1 MNQISNLKIKLT
13 AETAKFIEEI
23 NKARN
28 SLGKLGKAKGSID
41 LTKVALRGLAVTAG
55 VVATAFAAVSAAAV
69 QGISIYAETERYM
82 ARTEAQLKATGA
94 AVGFTT
100 SELDKF
106 ARSVA
111 MNTLASTDGI
121 RNAMSVLMTFKSV
134 TGDIFKQTIS
144 LAQDLAEVFKTD
156 VASEARNLGR
166 ALETPTEAVSIL
178 KRKGIELSESQQE
191 LIKKFVESGEKAKA
205 QELILHELQ
214 KRVGGAGQAA
224 ANDTV
229 TGALDTLG
237 QATDEL
243 KEAFATATGITDIFK
258 KSVNGLAK
266 AFIWLREKIAGP
278 SDMKAYVNE
287 LEQSIKKNEELLKLK
302 KQQALLASSTQ
313 YWSNSSN
320 DAEIQRLENGLARQR
335 GILAEARAKLEEQE
349 KKALAQQNEALKIQA
364 DNELK
369 ERQQASAASINE
381 LNKRLA
387 TRREKLNAQYE
398 KDLNMIKSLTLSE
411 EQIKAQG
418 FKNIEELQRA
428 HTEKVTKQYKESL
441 AEIERAENQKE
452 KSGSKSQLQNHLSAL
467 DLRYA
472 TETQKIELNHQL
484 QIKKIQQMS
493 ISEKDARA
501 KGFSSALE
509 LRKHYL
515 ALENQAFDKAM
526 TDQKE
531 KIRREEQ
538 ERSDKVRSFFNEI
551 RGSGNDPYVQNDII
565 RDEQLAKAEEMHKQQ
580 LLSVEEFQ
588 KAKADIEDA
597 YRKRKEDLDRE
608 SAIAQLGAAASL
620 FDGLAG
626 LMEATAGRNSSAYR
640 TMFALSKSFQIAQS
654 LLNLHAAVMKAMN
667 DPKALTPA
675 QKFANMAAVATAGAN
690 VLNQLTSITLSGAR
704 AMGGPVGGGRA
715 YLVGEKGPEIF
726 VPGASG
732 QITSNEN
739 LNKALGGG
747 SNKTVVIN
755 QTNNFDSSNSD
766 NLDLAKSIAKQTK
779 AVVYEVLKNESRSGG
794 MLGGR

>member
-1 MNQISNLKIKLT
+1 MT
-13 AETAKFIEEI
+13 AETAKFTEEI

-94 AVGFTT
+94 AVGFTA

-302 KQQALLASSTQ
+302 KQQAVLASSTQ

-349 KKALAQQNEALKIQA
+349 KEAEKLKQQNEKA
-364 DNELK
+364 ELDK
-369 ERQQASAASINE
+369 LES
-381 LNKRLA
+381 KKVA
-387 TRREKLNAQYE
+387 TA
-398 KDLNMIKSLTLSE
+398 KSSY
-411 EQIKAQG
+411 QDQ
-418 FKNIEELQRA
+418 
-428 HTEKVTKQYKESL
+428 
-441 AEIERAENQKE
+441 
-452 KSGSKSQLQNHLSAL
+452 LSAL

-667 DPKALTPA
+667 DPTALTPA

-747 SNKTVVIN
+747 SSKTVVIN
-755 QTNNFDSSNSD
+755 QTNNFGSEGANDQK
-766 NLDLAKSIAKQTK
+766 LAGMIAKLTK
-779 AVVYEVLKNESRSGG
+779 EQVYSVLAEESRAGGVLSG
-794 MLGGR
+794 

>member
-13 AETAKFIEEI
+13 AETAKFTEEI

-28 SLGKLGKAKGSID
+28 SLGGLSRTKSGID

-55 VVATAFAAVSAAAV
+55 VVATAFAAVSAAAM

-320 DAEIQRLENGLARQR
+320 NAEIQRLENGLARQR

-349 KKALAQQNEALKIQA
+349 KEAEKLKQQNEKA
-364 DNELK
+364 ELDK
-369 ERQQASAASINE
+369 LES
-381 LNKRLA
+381 KKVA
-387 TRREKLNAQYE
+387 TA
-398 KDLNMIKSLTLSE
+398 KSS
-411 EQIKAQG
+411 
-418 FKNIEELQRA
+418 
-428 HTEKVTKQYKESL
+428 Y
-441 AEIERAENQKE
+441 
-452 KSGSKSQLQNHLSAL
+452 QNHLSAL

-551 RGSGNDPYVQNDII
+551 RGSGNDPYVQNDIT

-580 LLSVEEFQ
+580 LLSVEEFE
-588 KAKADIEDA
+588 KAKATIEDA

-626 LMEATAGRNSSAYR
+626 LMEATAGRNSS
-640 TMFALSKSFQIAQS
+640 
-654 LLNLHAAVMKAMN
+654 
-667 DPKALTPA
+667 
-675 QKFANMAAVATAGAN
+675 
-690 VLNQLTSITLSGAR
+690 
-704 AMGGPVGGGRA
+704 
-715 YLVGEKGPEIF
+715 
-726 VPGASG
+726 
-732 QITSNEN
+732 
-739 LNKALGGG
+739 
-747 SNKTVVIN
+747 
-755 QTNNFDSSNSD
+755 
-766 NLDLAKSIAKQTK
+766 
-779 AVVYEVLKNESRSGG
+779 
-794 MLGGR
+794 

>member
-1 MNQISNLKIKLT
+1 MDQISNLKIKLT
-13 AETAKFIEEI
+13 AETAKFTEEI
-23 NKARN
+23 NKAKGA
-28 SLGKLGKAKGSID
+28 LGGLSKAKSGVDIA
-41 LTKVALRGLAVTAG
+41 KFALKGLAVTAG
-55 VVATAFAAVSAAAV
+55 VVATAFAAASAVAM
-69 QGISIYAETERYM
+69 QGVNIYAETERYL

-94 AVGFTT
+94 AVGFT
-100 SELDKF
+100 SDEMDRF

-121 RNAMSVLMTFKSV
+121 RNAMSVLMTFRSV
-134 TGDIFKQTIS
+134 TGDIFKETIKLS
-144 LAQDLAEVFKTD
+144 QDMAEVFKTD

-166 ALETPTEAVSIL
+166 ALENPAEAVSIL

-191 LIKKFVESGEKAKA
+191 LIKKFVATGEKAKA
-205 QELILHELQ
+205 QELILRELQ
-214 KRVGGAGQAA
+214 KRVGGAGEAA

-229 TGALDTLG
+229 AGALDTLG
-237 QATDEL
+237 QVTDEL
-243 KEAFATATGITDIFK
+243 KEEFARATGATDIFK
-258 KSVNGLAK
+258 KSINGLAQ
-266 AFIWLREKIAGP
+266 AFLWLTQAMRGPDAKVHIENLSKQVDILEKSKKSLEEKI
-278 SDMKAYVNE
+278 KA
-287 LEQSIKKNEELLKLK
+287 
-302 KQQALLASSTQ
+302 
-313 YWSNSSN
+313 
-320 DAEIQRLENGLARQR
+320 NGGDDGLQ
-335 GILAEARAKLEEQE
+335 
-349 KKALAQQNEALKIQA
+349 EALKFTSEELERARENLKKSKSELDKKEA
-364 DNELK
+364 DAKQKADEANKIKQELELK
-369 ERQQASAASINE
+369 SRQDSSLESLNA

-387 TRREKLNAQYE
+387 TRREKLTDQYE

-418 FKNIEELQRA
+418 FKNIEELQKA
-428 HTEKVTKQYKESL
+428 HTEKLTKQYKESL
-441 AEIERAENQKE
+441 AEIEQAENQKG
-452 KSGSKSQLQNHLSAL
+452 KSGTKSLAQDHLSAL

-472 TETQKIELNHQL
+472 SETQKIELNHQL

-526 TDQKE
+526 ADQKE

-580 LLSVEEFQ
+580 LLSVEEFE
-588 KAKADIEDA
+588 KAKATIEDA
-597 YRKRKEDLDRE
+597 YRQRKEDLDRE
-608 SAIAQLGAAASL
+608 SAQAQLSAAASL

-626 LMEATAGRNSSAYR
+626 LMEATAGRNSSVYR
-640 TMFALSKSFQIAQS
+640 TMFAISKGFQIAQS
-654 LLNLHAAVMKAMN
+654 MLNLHAAVMKAMN
-667 DPKALTPA
+667 DPTAVTPA
-675 QKFANMAAVATAGAN
+675 QKFANMAAVASAGAN
-690 VLNQLTSITLSGAR
+690 VLNQLTSVTISGAR

-747 SNKTVVIN
+747 SSKTVVIN
-755 QTNNFDSSNSD
+755 QTNNFGSD
-766 NLDLAKSIAKQTK
+766 GANDHKLAEIIARATK
-779 AVVYEVLKNESRSGG
+779 EQVYSVLAQESRSGG
-794 MLGGR
+794 LLSG

>member
-13 AETAKFIEEI
+13 AETAKFTEEI
-23 NKARN
+23 NKAIN

-94 AVGFTT
+94 AVGFTA

-237 QATDEL
+237 QVTQEL
-243 KEAFATATGITDIFK
+243 KEEFAKATGITDIFK

-278 SDMKAYVNE
+278 SDMEAYVNE

-313 YWSNSSN
+313 YWSTSSN

-335 GILAEARAKLEEQE
+335 GILAEARAELQKQKEKAKIEQDEAEKLKQQKEDKE
-349 KKALAQQNEALKIQA
+349 KQ
-364 DNELK
+364 D
-369 ERQQASAASINE
+369 ASLASINA
-381 LNKRLA
+381 LNNRLK
-387 TRREKLNAQYE
+387 TRREKLKEQYD
-398 KDLNMIKSLTLSE
+398 KDLKMIQSLTLSE
-411 EQIKAQG
+411 EQIEAQG
-418 FKNIEELQRA
+418 FQNIEALRKA
-428 HTEKVTKQYKESL
+428 HIEKVTKQYDAEKAELDKLESKK
-441 AEIERAENQKE
+441 AATA
-452 KSGSKSQLQNHLSAL
+452 KSSYQDQLSVL

-531 KIRREEQ
+531 KIRRKEQ

-551 RGSGNDPYVQNDII
+551 RGSGNDQYVQNDII

-580 LLSVEEFQ
+580 LLSVEEFE
-588 KAKADIEDA
+588 KAKATIEDA
-597 YRKRKEDLDRE
+597 YRQRKEDLDRE
-608 SAIAQLGAAASL
+608 SAQAQLSAAASL

-667 DPKALTPA
+667 DPTALTPA

>member
-13 AETAKFIEEI
+13 AETAKFTEEI

-28 SLGKLGKAKGSID
+28 SLGGLSRTKSGID

-55 VVATAFAAVSAAAV
+55 VVATAFAAVSAAAM

-94 AVGFTT
+94 AVGFTA

-237 QATDEL
+237 QVTQEL
-243 KEAFATATGITDIFK
+243 KEEFAKATGITDIFK

-278 SDMKAYVNE
+278 SDMEAYVNE

-313 YWSNSSN
+313 YWSTSSN

-387 TRREKLNAQYE
+387 TRREKLDAQYN
-398 KDLNMIKSLTLSE
+398 KDIKMIESLTLSKEQIE
-411 EQIKAQG
+411 EQG
-418 FKNIEELQRA
+418 FQNIEALRKA
-428 HTEKVTKQYKESL
+428 HIEKVTKQYNAEKAELDKLESKKV
-441 AEIERAENQKE
+441 ATA
-452 KSGSKSQLQNHLSAL
+452 KSSYQDQLSAL

-551 RGSGNDPYVQNDII
+551 RGSGNDQYVQNDII

-580 LLSVEEFQ
+580 LLSVEEFE
-588 KAKADIEDA
+588 KAKATIEDA
-597 YRKRKEDLDRE
+597 YRQRKEDLDRE
-608 SAIAQLGAAASL
+608 SAQAQLSAAASL

-667 DPKALTPA
+667 DPTALTPA

>member
-13 AETAKFIEEI
+13 AETAKFTEEI

-94 AVGFTT
+94 AVGFTA

-237 QATDEL
+237 QVTQEL
-243 KEAFATATGITDIFK
+243 KEEFAKATGITDIFK

-266 AFIWLREKIAGP
+266 AFLWLTETMRGP
-278 SDMKAYVNE
+278 SLEDHITTLEKE
-287 LEQSIKKNEELLKLK
+287 LDVLEKSKKSLEEKLSKTDDSESKDILKVRDESIESTRKK
-302 KQQALLASSTQ
+302 
-313 YWSNSSN
+313 
-320 DAEIQRLENGLARQR
+320 
-335 GILAEARAKLEEQE
+335 LAEARAELQKQKEKAKIEQDEAEKLKQQKEDKE
-349 KKALAQQNEALKIQA
+349 KQ
-364 DNELK
+364 D
-369 ERQQASAASINE
+369 ASLASINA
-381 LNKRLA
+381 LNNRLK
-387 TRREKLNAQYE
+387 TRREKLDAQYN
-398 KDLNMIKSLTLSE
+398 KDIKMIESLTLSKEQIE
-411 EQIKAQG
+411 EQG
-418 FKNIEELQRA
+418 FQNIEALRKA
-428 HTEKVTKQYKESL
+428 HIEKVTKQYNAEKAELDKLESKKV
-441 AEIERAENQKE
+441 ATA
-452 KSGSKSQLQNHLSAL
+452 KSSYQDQLSAL

-608 SAIAQLGAAASL
+608 SVQAQLGAAASL

-640 TMFALSKSFQIAQS
+640 TMFAISKSFQIAQS

-667 DPKALTPA
+667 DDGSLTTTERLA
-675 QKFANMAAVATAGAN
+675 KMATVASAGAN
-690 VLNQLTSITLSGAR
+690 VLNQLTSVTLSGAR

-747 SNKTVVIN
+747 SSKTVVIN
-755 QTNNFDSSNSD
+755 QTNNFGSEGANDQK
-766 NLDLAKSIAKQTK
+766 LAGMIAKLTK
-779 AVVYEVLKNESRSGG
+779 EQVYNVLAEESRAGGVLSG
-794 MLGGR
+794 

>member
-13 AETAKFIEEI
+13 AETAKFTEEI
-23 NKARN
+23 NKAIN

-94 AVGFTT
+94 AVGFTA

-237 QATDEL
+237 QVTQEL
-243 KEAFATATGITDIFK
+243 KEEFAKATGITDIFK

-278 SDMKAYVNE
+278 SDMEAYVNE

-313 YWSNSSN
+313 YWSTSSN

-335 GILAEARAKLEEQE
+335 GILAEARAKLKEQE

-387 TRREKLNAQYE
+387 TRREKLDAQYN
-398 KDLNMIKSLTLSE
+398 KDIEMIESLTLSKEQIE
-411 EQIKAQG
+411 EQG
-418 FKNIEELQRA
+418 FQNIEALRKA
-428 HTEKVTKQYKESL
+428 HIEKVTKQYNAEKAELDKLESKKV
-441 AEIERAENQKE
+441 ATA
-452 KSGSKSQLQNHLSAL
+452 KSSYQDQLSAL

-551 RGSGNDPYVQNDII
+551 RGSGNDQYVQNDII

-580 LLSVEEFQ
+580 LLSVEEFE
-588 KAKADIEDA
+588 KAKATIEDA
-597 YRKRKEDLDRE
+597 YRQRKEDLDRE
-608 SAIAQLGAAASL
+608 SAQAQLSAAASL

-667 DPKALTPA
+667 DPTALTPA

>member
-13 AETAKFIEEI
+13 AETAKFTEEI

-94 AVGFTT
+94 AVGFTA

-237 QATDEL
+237 QVTQEL
-243 KEAFATATGITDIFK
+243 KEEFAKATGITDIFK

-266 AFIWLREKIAGP
+266 AFLWLTETMRGP
-278 SDMKAYVNE
+278 SLEDHITTLEKELDVLEKSKKSLEEKLSKTDDSESKDILKARDE
-287 LEQSIKKNEELLKLK
+287 SIESTRKK
-302 KQQALLASSTQ
+302 
-313 YWSNSSN
+313 
-320 DAEIQRLENGLARQR
+320 
-335 GILAEARAKLEEQE
+335 LAEARAELQKQKEKAKVEQE
-349 KKALAQQNEALKIQA
+349 EAEKLKQQ
-364 DNELK
+364 K
-369 ERQQASAASINE
+369 EDKEKQDASLASINA
-381 LNKRLA
+381 LNNRLK
-387 TRREKLNAQYE
+387 TRREKLDAQYN
-398 KDLNMIKSLTLSE
+398 KDIKMIESLTLSKAQIE
-411 EQIKAQG
+411 EQG
-418 FKNIEELQRA
+418 FKNIEALRKA
-428 HTEKVTKQYKESL
+428 HIEKVTKQYNAEKAELDKLES
-441 AEIERAENQKE
+441 K
-452 KSGSKSQLQNHLSAL
+452 KSATAKSSYQDQLSVL

-580 LLSVEEFQ
+580 LLSVEEFE
-588 KAKADIEDA
+588 KAKATIEDA

-667 DPKALTPA
+667 DPTALTPA

-704 AMGGPVGGGRA
+704 AMGGPVGSGRA

-766 NLDLAKSIAKQTK
+766 NVELAKVVAKQTK

>member
-1 MNQISNLKIKLT
+1 MT
-13 AETAKFIEEI
+13 AETAKFTEEI

-94 AVGFTT
+94 AVGFTA

-237 QATDEL
+237 QVTQEL
-243 KEAFATATGITDIFK
+243 KEEFAKATGITDIFK

-266 AFIWLREKIAGP
+266 AFLWLTETMRGP
-278 SDMKAYVNE
+278 SLEDHITTLEKELDVLEKSKKSLEEKLSKTDDSESKDILKARDE
-287 LEQSIKKNEELLKLK
+287 SIESTRKK
-302 KQQALLASSTQ
+302 
-313 YWSNSSN
+313 
-320 DAEIQRLENGLARQR
+320 
-335 GILAEARAKLEEQE
+335 LAEARAELQKQKEKAEVEQE
-349 KKALAQQNEALKIQA
+349 EAKKLKQQ
-364 DNELK
+364 K
-369 ERQQASAASINE
+369 EDKEKQDASLASINA
-381 LNKRLA
+381 LNNRLK
-387 TRREKLNAQYE
+387 TRREKLDAQYN
-398 KDLNMIKSLTLSE
+398 KDIKMIQSLTLSKAQIE
-411 EQIKAQG
+411 EQG
-418 FKNIEELQRA
+418 FKNIEALRKA
-428 HTEKVTKQYKESL
+428 HIEKVTKQYNAEKAELDKLES
-441 AEIERAENQKE
+441 K
-452 KSGSKSQLQNHLSAL
+452 KSATAKSSYQDQLSVL

-580 LLSVEEFQ
+580 LLSVEEFE
-588 KAKADIEDA
+588 KAKATIEDA

-667 DPKALTPA
+667 DPTALTPA

-747 SNKTVVIN
+747 SSKTVVIN
-755 QTNNFDSSNSD
+755 QTNNFGSEGANDQK
-766 NLDLAKSIAKQTK
+766 LAGMIAKLTK
-779 AVVYEVLKNESRSGG
+779 EQVYSVLAEESRAGGVLSG
-794 MLGGR
+794 

>member
-13 AETAKFIEEI
+13 AETAKFTEEI
-23 NKARN
+23 NKAIN

-94 AVGFTT
+94 AVGFTA

-237 QATDEL
+237 QVTQEL
-243 KEAFATATGITDIFK
+243 KEEFAKATGITDIFK

-278 SDMKAYVNE
+278 SDMEAYVNE

-313 YWSNSSN
+313 YWSTSSN

-335 GILAEARAKLEEQE
+335 GILAEARAKLKEQE
-349 KKALAQQNEALKIQA
+349 KKALAQQNEALKIKA
-364 DNELK
+364 DNKLK

-387 TRREKLNAQYE
+387 TRREKLDAQYN
-398 KDLNMIKSLTLSE
+398 KDIKMIESLTLSKEQIE
-411 EQIKAQG
+411 EQG
-418 FKNIEELQRA
+418 FQNIEALRKA
-428 HTEKVTKQYKESL
+428 HIEKVTKQYNAEKAELDKLESKKV
-441 AEIERAENQKE
+441 ATA
-452 KSGSKSQLQNHLSAL
+452 KSSYQDQLSAL

-551 RGSGNDPYVQNDII
+551 RGSGNDQYVQNDII

-580 LLSVEEFQ
+580 LLSVEEFE
-588 KAKADIEDA
+588 KAKATIEDA
-597 YRKRKEDLDRE
+597 YRQRKEDLDRE
-608 SAIAQLGAAASL
+608 SAQAQLSAAASL

-667 DPKALTPA
+667 DPTALTPA

>member
-13 AETAKFIEEI
+13 AETAKFTEEI

-94 AVGFTT
+94 AVGFTA

-237 QATDEL
+237 QVTQEL
-243 KEAFATATGITDIFK
+243 KEEFAKATGITDIFK

-266 AFIWLREKIAGP
+266 AFLWLTETMRGP
-278 SDMKAYVNE
+278 SLEDHITTLEKELDVLEKSKKSLEEKLSKTDDSESKDILKARDE
-287 LEQSIKKNEELLKLK
+287 SIESTRKK
-302 KQQALLASSTQ
+302 
-313 YWSNSSN
+313 
-320 DAEIQRLENGLARQR
+320 
-335 GILAEARAKLEEQE
+335 LAEARAELQKQKEKAEVEQE
-349 KKALAQQNEALKIQA
+349 EAKKLKQQ
-364 DNELK
+364 K
-369 ERQQASAASINE
+369 EDKEKQDASLASINA
-381 LNKRLA
+381 LNNRLK
-387 TRREKLNAQYE
+387 TRREKLDAQYN
-398 KDLNMIKSLTLSE
+398 KDIKMIQSLTLSKAQIE
-411 EQIKAQG
+411 EQG
-418 FKNIEELQRA
+418 FKNIEALRKA
-428 HTEKVTKQYKESL
+428 HIEKVTKQYNAEKAELDKLES
-441 AEIERAENQKE
+441 K
-452 KSGSKSQLQNHLSAL
+452 KSATAKSSYQDQLSVL

-580 LLSVEEFQ
+580 LLSVEEFE
-588 KAKADIEDA
+588 KAKATIEDA

-667 DPKALTPA
+667 DPTALTPA

-747 SNKTVVIN
+747 SSKTVVIN
-755 QTNNFDSSNSD
+755 QTNNFGSEGANDQK
-766 NLDLAKSIAKQTK
+766 LAGMIAKLTK
-779 AVVYEVLKNESRSGG
+779 EQVYSVLAEESRAGGVLSG
-794 MLGGR
+794 

>member
-13 AETAKFIEEI
+13 AETAKFTEEI
-23 NKARN
+23 NKAIN

-94 AVGFTT
+94 AVGFTA

-237 QATDEL
+237 QVTQEL
-243 KEAFATATGITDIFK
+243 KEEFAKATGITDIFK

-278 SDMKAYVNE
+278 SDMEAYVNE

-313 YWSNSSN
+313 YWSTSSN

-335 GILAEARAKLEEQE
+335 GILAEARAKLKEQE
-349 KKALAQQNEALKIQA
+349 KKALAQQNEALKIRA

-387 TRREKLNAQYE
+387 TRREKLDAQYN
-398 KDLNMIKSLTLSE
+398 KDIKMIESLTLSKEQIE
-411 EQIKAQG
+411 EQG
-418 FKNIEELQRA
+418 FQNIEALRKA
-428 HTEKVTKQYKESL
+428 HIEKVTKQYNAEKAELDKLESKKV
-441 AEIERAENQKE
+441 ATA
-452 KSGSKSQLQNHLSAL
+452 KSSYQDQLSAL

-551 RGSGNDPYVQNDII
+551 RGSGNDQYVQNDII

-580 LLSVEEFQ
+580 LLSVEEFE
-588 KAKADIEDA
+588 KAKATIEDA
-597 YRKRKEDLDRE
+597 YRQRKEDLDRE
-608 SAIAQLGAAASL
+608 SAQAQLSAAASL

-667 DPKALTPA
+667 DPTALTPA

>member
-13 AETAKFIEEI
+13 AETAKFTEEI

-28 SLGKLGKAKGSID
+28 SLGGLSRTKSGID

-55 VVATAFAAVSAAAV
+55 VVATAFAAVSAAAM

-320 DAEIQRLENGLARQR
+320 NAEIQRLENGLARQR

-349 KKALAQQNEALKIQA
+349 KEAEKLKQQNEKA
-364 DNELK
+364 ELDK
-369 ERQQASAASINE
+369 LES
-381 LNKRLA
+381 KKVA
-387 TRREKLNAQYE
+387 TA
-398 KDLNMIKSLTLSE
+398 KSS
-411 EQIKAQG
+411 
-418 FKNIEELQRA
+418 
-428 HTEKVTKQYKESL
+428 Y
-441 AEIERAENQKE
+441 
-452 KSGSKSQLQNHLSAL
+452 QNHLSAL

-551 RGSGNDPYVQNDII
+551 RGSGNDPYVQNDIT

-580 LLSVEEFQ
+580 LLSVEEFE
-588 KAKADIEDA
+588 KAKATIEDA

-667 DPKALTPA
+667 DPTALTPA

-747 SNKTVVIN
+747 SSKTVVIN
-755 QTNNFDSSNSD
+755 QTNNFDSNNSD
-766 NLDLAKSIAKQTK
+766 NVELAKVVAKQTK
-779 AVVYEVLKNESRSGG
+779 AVVYEVLKNERRSGG

>member
-13 AETAKFIEEI
+13 AETAKFTEEI

-28 SLGKLGKAKGSID
+28 SLGGLSRTKSGID

-55 VVATAFAAVSAAAV
+55 VVATAFAAVSAAAM

-320 DAEIQRLENGLARQR
+320 NAEIQRLENGLARQR

-349 KKALAQQNEALKIQA
+349 KEAEKLKQQNEKA
-364 DNELK
+364 ELDK
-369 ERQQASAASINE
+369 LES
-381 LNKRLA
+381 KKVA
-387 TRREKLNAQYE
+387 TA
-398 KDLNMIKSLTLSE
+398 KSS
-411 EQIKAQG
+411 
-418 FKNIEELQRA
+418 
-428 HTEKVTKQYKESL
+428 Y
-441 AEIERAENQKE
+441 
-452 KSGSKSQLQNHLSAL
+452 QNHLSAL

-551 RGSGNDPYVQNDII
+551 RGGGNDPYVQNDIT

-580 LLSVEEFQ
+580 LLSVEEFE
-588 KAKADIEDA
+588 KAKATIEDA

-640 TMFALSKSFQIAQS
+640 TMFAISKSFQIAQS

-667 DPKALTPA
+667 DDDSLTTTERLA
-675 QKFANMAAVATAGAN
+675 KMATVASAGAN
-690 VLNQLTSITLSGAR
+690 VLNQLTSVTLSGAR

>member
-1 MNQISNLKIKLT
+1 MT
-13 AETAKFIEEI
+13 AETAKFTEEI
-23 NKARN
+23 NKAIN

-94 AVGFTT
+94 AVGFTA

-237 QATDEL
+237 QVTQEL
-243 KEAFATATGITDIFK
+243 KEEFAKATGITDIFK

-278 SDMKAYVNE
+278 SDMEAYVNE

-313 YWSNSSN
+313 YWSTSSN

-335 GILAEARAKLEEQE
+335 GILAEARAELQKQKEKAKIEQDEAEKLKQQKEDKE
-349 KKALAQQNEALKIQA
+349 KQ
-364 DNELK
+364 D
-369 ERQQASAASINE
+369 ASLASINA
-381 LNKRLA
+381 LNNRLK
-387 TRREKLNAQYE
+387 TRREKLKEQYD
-398 KDLNMIKSLTLSE
+398 KDLKMIQSLTLSE
-411 EQIKAQG
+411 EQIEAQG
-418 FKNIEELQRA
+418 FQNIEALRKA
-428 HTEKVTKQYKESL
+428 HIEKVTKQYDAEKAELDKLESKK
-441 AEIERAENQKE
+441 AATA
-452 KSGSKSQLQNHLSAL
+452 KSSYQDQLSVL

-531 KIRREEQ
+531 KIRRKEQ

-551 RGSGNDPYVQNDII
+551 RGSGNDQYVQNDII

-580 LLSVEEFQ
+580 LLSVEEFE
-588 KAKADIEDA
+588 KAKATIEDA
-597 YRKRKEDLDRE
+597 YRQRKEDLDRE
-608 SAIAQLGAAASL
+608 SAQAQLSAAASL

-667 DPKALTPA
+667 DPTALTPA

-755 QTNNFDSSNSD
+755 QTNNFYSSNSD

>member
-13 AETAKFIEEI
+13 AETAKFTEEI
-23 NKARN
+23 NKAIN

-55 VVATAFAAVSAAAV
+55 GVATAFAAVSAAAV

-94 AVGFTT
+94 AVGFTA

-144 LAQDLAEVFKTD
+144 LAQDLVEVFKTD

-237 QATDEL
+237 QVTQEL
-243 KEAFATATGITDIFK
+243 KEEFAKATGITDIFK

-278 SDMKAYVNE
+278 SDMEAYVNE

-313 YWSNSSN
+313 YWSTSSN

-335 GILAEARAKLEEQE
+335 GILAEARAELQKQKEKAKIEQDEAEKLKQQKEDKE
-349 KKALAQQNEALKIQA
+349 KQ
-364 DNELK
+364 D
-369 ERQQASAASINE
+369 ASLASINA
-381 LNKRLA
+381 LNNRLK
-387 TRREKLNAQYE
+387 TRREKLKEQYD
-398 KDLNMIKSLTLSE
+398 KDLKMIQSLTLSE
-411 EQIKAQG
+411 EQIEAQG
-418 FKNIEELQRA
+418 FQNIEALRKA
-428 HTEKVTKQYKESL
+428 HIEKVTKQYDAEKAELDKLESKK
-441 AEIERAENQKE
+441 AATA
-452 KSGSKSQLQNHLSAL
+452 KSSYQDQLSVL

-531 KIRREEQ
+531 KIRRKEQ

-551 RGSGNDPYVQNDII
+551 RGSGNDQYVQNDII

-580 LLSVEEFQ
+580 LLSVEEFE
-588 KAKADIEDA
+588 KAKATIEDA
-597 YRKRKEDLDRE
+597 YRQRKEDLDRE
-608 SAIAQLGAAASL
+608 SAQAQLSAAASL

-667 DPKALTPA
+667 DPTALTPA

>member
-13 AETAKFIEEI
+13 AETAKFTEEI
-23 NKARN
+23 NKAIN

-94 AVGFTT
+94 AVGFTA

-237 QATDEL
+237 QVTQEL
-243 KEAFATATGITDIFK
+243 KEEFAKATGITDIFK

-278 SDMKAYVNE
+278 SDMEAYVNE

-313 YWSNSSN
+313 YWSTSSN

-364 DNELK
+364 DNELE

-387 TRREKLNAQYE
+387 TRREKLDDQYN
-398 KDLNMIKSLTLSE
+398 KDIKMIESLTLSKEQIE
-411 EQIKAQG
+411 EQG
-418 FKNIEELQRA
+418 FQNIEALRKA
-428 HTEKVTKQYKESL
+428 HIEKVTKQYNAEKAELDKLESKKV
-441 AEIERAENQKE
+441 ATA
-452 KSGSKSQLQNHLSAL
+452 KSSYQDQLSAL

-551 RGSGNDPYVQNDII
+551 RGSGNDQYVQNDII

-580 LLSVEEFQ
+580 LLSVEEFE
-588 KAKADIEDA
+588 KAKATIEDA
-597 YRKRKEDLDRE
+597 YRQRKEDLDRE
-608 SAIAQLGAAASL
+608 SAQAQLSAAASL

-667 DPKALTPA
+667 DPTALTPA

>member
-13 AETAKFIEEI
+13 AETAKFTEEI

-41 LTKVALRGLAVTAG
+41 LTKVTLRGLAVTAG

-94 AVGFTT
+94 AVGFTA

-237 QATDEL
+237 QVTQEL
-243 KEAFATATGITDIFK
+243 KEEFSKATGITDIFK

-266 AFIWLREKIAGP
+266 AFLWLTETMRGP
-278 SDMKAYVNE
+278 SLEDHITTLEKELDVLEKSKKSLEEKLSKTDDSESKDILKARDE
-287 LEQSIKKNEELLKLK
+287 SIESTRKK
-302 KQQALLASSTQ
+302 
-313 YWSNSSN
+313 
-320 DAEIQRLENGLARQR
+320 
-335 GILAEARAKLEEQE
+335 LAEARAELQKQKEKAKVEQE
-349 KKALAQQNEALKIQA
+349 EAEKLKQQ
-364 DNELK
+364 K
-369 ERQQASAASINE
+369 EDKEKQDASLASINA
-381 LNKRLA
+381 LNNRLK
-387 TRREKLNAQYE
+387 TRREKLDAQYN
-398 KDLNMIKSLTLSE
+398 KDIKMIESLTLSKEQIE
-411 EQIKAQG
+411 EQG
-418 FKNIEELQRA
+418 FQNIEALRKA
-428 HTEKVTKQYKESL
+428 HIEKVTKQYNAEKAELDKLES
-441 AEIERAENQKE
+441 K
-452 KSGSKSQLQNHLSAL
+452 KSATAKSSYQDQLSVL

-551 RGSGNDPYVQNDII
+551 RGSGNDPYVQNDIT

-608 SAIAQLGAAASL
+608 SVQAQLGAAASL

-640 TMFALSKSFQIAQS
+640 TMFAISKSFQIAQS

-667 DPKALTPA
+667 DDGSLTTTERLA
-675 QKFANMAAVATAGAN
+675 KMATVASAGAN
-690 VLNQLTSITLSGAR
+690 VLNQLTSVTLSGAR

-747 SNKTVVIN
+747 SSKTVVIN
-755 QTNNFDSSNSD
+755 QTNNFGSEGANDQK
-766 NLDLAKSIAKQTK
+766 LAGMIAKLTK
-779 AVVYEVLKNESRSGG
+779 EQVYSVLVEESRAGGVLSG
-794 MLGGR
+794 

>member
-1 MNQISNLKIKLT
+1 
-13 AETAKFIEEI
+13 
-23 NKARN
+23 NKAKN
-28 SLGKLGKAKGSID
+28 SLGGLSRTKSGID

-55 VVATAFAAVSAAAV
+55 VVATAFAAVSAAAM

-320 DAEIQRLENGLARQR
+320 NAEIQRLENGLARQR

-349 KKALAQQNEALKIQA
+349 KEAEKLKQQNEKA
-364 DNELK
+364 ELDK
-369 ERQQASAASINE
+369 LES
-381 LNKRLA
+381 KKVA
-387 TRREKLNAQYE
+387 TA
-398 KDLNMIKSLTLSE
+398 KSS
-411 EQIKAQG
+411 
-418 FKNIEELQRA
+418 
-428 HTEKVTKQYKESL
+428 Y
-441 AEIERAENQKE
+441 
-452 KSGSKSQLQNHLSAL
+452 QNHLSAL

-551 RGSGNDPYVQNDII
+551 RGSGNDPYVQNDIT

-580 LLSVEEFQ
+580 LLSVEEFE
-588 KAKADIEDA
+588 KAKATIEDA

-640 TMFALSKSFQIAQS
+640 TMFAISKSFQIAQS

-667 DPKALTPA
+667 DDDSLTTTERLA
-675 QKFANMAAVATAGAN
+675 KMATVASAGAN
-690 VLNQLTSITLSGAR
+690 VLNQLTSVTLSGAR

>member
-13 AETAKFIEEI
+13 AEAAKFIEEI

-313 YWSNSSN
+313 YWSTSSN

-364 DNELK
+364 DK
-369 ERQQASAASINE
+369 
-381 LNKRLA
+381 
-387 TRREKLNAQYE
+387 
-398 KDLNMIKSLTLSE
+398 
-411 EQIKAQG
+411 
-418 FKNIEELQRA
+418 
-428 HTEKVTKQYKESL
+428 
-441 AEIERAENQKE
+441 AENQKG
-452 KSGSKSQLQNHLSAL
+452 KSGTKSLAQDHLSAL

-608 SAIAQLGAAASL
+608 SVQAQLGAAASL

-654 LLNLHAAVMKAMN
+654 LLNLYAAVMKAMN
-667 DPKALTPA
+667 DEKALTPA
-675 QKFANMAAVATAGAN
+675 QKFANMAAVASAGAN
-690 VLNQLTSITLSGAR
+690 VLNQLKSVTISGAR

>member
-1 MNQISNLKIKLT
+1 MT
-13 AETAKFIEEI
+13 AETAKFTEEI

-28 SLGKLGKAKGSID
+28 SLGGLSRTKSGID

-55 VVATAFAAVSAAAV
+55 VVATAFAAVSAAAM

-320 DAEIQRLENGLARQR
+320 NAEIQRLENGLARQR

-349 KKALAQQNEALKIQA
+349 KEAEKLKQQNEKA
-364 DNELK
+364 ELDK
-369 ERQQASAASINE
+369 LES
-381 LNKRLA
+381 KKVA
-387 TRREKLNAQYE
+387 TA
-398 KDLNMIKSLTLSE
+398 KSS
-411 EQIKAQG
+411 
-418 FKNIEELQRA
+418 
-428 HTEKVTKQYKESL
+428 Y
-441 AEIERAENQKE
+441 
-452 KSGSKSQLQNHLSAL
+452 QNHLSAL

-551 RGSGNDPYVQNDII
+551 RGGGNDPYVQNDIT

-580 LLSVEEFQ
+580 LLSVEEFE
-588 KAKADIEDA
+588 KAKATIEDA

-640 TMFALSKSFQIAQS
+640 TMFAISKSFQIAQS

-667 DPKALTPA
+667 DDDSLTTTERLA
-675 QKFANMAAVATAGAN
+675 KMATVASAGAN
-690 VLNQLTSITLSGAR
+690 VLNQLTSVTLSGAR

>member
-1 MNQISNLKIKLT
+1 MT
-13 AETAKFIEEI
+13 AETAKFTEEI

-28 SLGKLGKAKGSID
+28 SLGGLSRTKSGID

-55 VVATAFAAVSAAAV
+55 VVATAFAAVSAAAM

-94 AVGFTT
+94 AVGFTA

-237 QATDEL
+237 QVTQEL
-243 KEAFATATGITDIFK
+243 KEEFSKATGITDIFK

-266 AFIWLREKIAGP
+266 AFLWLTETMRGP
-278 SDMKAYVNE
+278 SLEDHITTLEKELDVLEKSKKSLEEKLSKTDDSESKDILKARDE
-287 LEQSIKKNEELLKLK
+287 SIESTRKK
-302 KQQALLASSTQ
+302 
-313 YWSNSSN
+313 
-320 DAEIQRLENGLARQR
+320 
-335 GILAEARAKLEEQE
+335 LAEARAELQKQKEKAKVEQE
-349 KKALAQQNEALKIQA
+349 EAEKLKQQ
-364 DNELK
+364 K
-369 ERQQASAASINE
+369 EDEEKQDASLASINA
-381 LNKRLA
+381 LNNRLK
-387 TRREKLNAQYE
+387 TRREKLDAQYD
-398 KDLNMIKSLTLSE
+398 KDIKMIQSLTLSKKQIE
-411 EQIKAQG
+411 EQG
-418 FKNIEELQRA
+418 FQNIEALRKA
-428 HTEKVTKQYKESL
+428 HIEKVTKQYNAEKAELDKLESKK
-441 AEIERAENQKE
+441 AATA
-452 KSGSKSQLQNHLSAL
+452 KSSYQDQLSVL

-551 RGSGNDPYVQNDII
+551 RGSGNDPYVQNDIT

-580 LLSVEEFQ
+580 LLSVEEFE
-588 KAKADIEDA
+588 KAKATIEDA

-608 SAIAQLGAAASL
+608 SAIAQLSAAASL

-667 DPKALTPA
+667 DPTALTPA

-766 NLDLAKSIAKQTK
+766 NVELAKVVAKQTK

>member
-13 AETAKFIEEI
+13 AETAKFTEEI

-28 SLGKLGKAKGSID
+28 SLGGLSRTKSGID

-55 VVATAFAAVSAAAV
+55 VVATAFAAVSAAAM

-320 DAEIQRLENGLARQR
+320 NAEIQRLENGLARQR

-349 KKALAQQNEALKIQA
+349 KEAEKLKQQNEKAELDKLESKKVRYCKI
-364 DNELK
+364 
-369 ERQQASAASINE
+369 I
-381 LNKRLA
+381 
-387 TRREKLNAQYE
+387 
-398 KDLNMIKSLTLSE
+398 I
-411 EQIKAQG
+411 
-418 FKNIEELQRA
+418 
-428 HTEKVTKQYKESL
+428 
-441 AEIERAENQKE
+441 
-452 KSGSKSQLQNHLSAL
+452 SKSSFCI
-467 DLRYA
+467 R
-472 TETQKIELNHQL
+472 
-484 QIKKIQQMS
+484 
-493 ISEKDARA
+493 
-501 KGFSSALE
+501 SSLC
-509 LRKHYL
+509 
-515 ALENQAFDKAM
+515 N
-526 TDQKE
+526 
-531 KIRREEQ
+531 
-538 ERSDKVRSFFNEI
+538 
-551 RGSGNDPYVQNDII
+551 
-565 RDEQLAKAEEMHKQQ
+565 
-580 LLSVEEFQ
+580 
-588 KAKADIEDA
+588 
-597 YRKRKEDLDRE
+597 
-608 SAIAQLGAAASL
+608 
-620 FDGLAG
+620 
-626 LMEATAGRNSSAYR
+626 
-640 TMFALSKSFQIAQS
+640 
-654 LLNLHAAVMKAMN
+654 
-667 DPKALTPA
+667 
-675 QKFANMAAVATAGAN
+675 
-690 VLNQLTSITLSGAR
+690 
-704 AMGGPVGGGRA
+704 
-715 YLVGEKGPEIF
+715 
-726 VPGASG
+726 
-732 QITSNEN
+732 
-739 LNKALGGG
+739 
-747 SNKTVVIN
+747 
-755 QTNNFDSSNSD
+755 
-766 NLDLAKSIAKQTK
+766 
-779 AVVYEVLKNESRSGG
+779 
-794 MLGGR
+794 

>member
-1 MNQISNLKIKLT
+1 MT
-13 AETAKFIEEI
+13 AETAKFTEEI
-23 NKARN
+23 NKAIN

-94 AVGFTT
+94 AVGFTA

-237 QATDEL
+237 QVTQEL
-243 KEAFATATGITDIFK
+243 KEEFAKATGITDIFK

-278 SDMKAYVNE
+278 SDMEAYVNE

-313 YWSNSSN
+313 YWSTSSN

-335 GILAEARAKLEEQE
+335 GILAEARAELQKQKEKAKIEQDEAEKLKQQKEDKE
-349 KKALAQQNEALKIQA
+349 KQ
-364 DNELK
+364 D
-369 ERQQASAASINE
+369 ASLASINA
-381 LNKRLA
+381 LNNRLK
-387 TRREKLNAQYE
+387 TRREKLKEQYD
-398 KDLNMIKSLTLSE
+398 KDLKMIQSLTLSE
-411 EQIKAQG
+411 EQIEAQG
-418 FKNIEELQRA
+418 FQNIEALRKA
-428 HTEKVTKQYKESL
+428 HIEKVTKQYDAEKAELDKLESKK
-441 AEIERAENQKE
+441 AATA
-452 KSGSKSQLQNHLSAL
+452 KSSYQDQLSVL

-531 KIRREEQ
+531 KIRRKEQ

-551 RGSGNDPYVQNDII
+551 RGSGNDQYVQNDII

-580 LLSVEEFQ
+580 LLSVEEFE
-588 KAKADIEDA
+588 KAKATIEDA
-597 YRKRKEDLDRE
+597 YRQRKEDLDRE
-608 SAIAQLGAAASL
+608 SAQAQLSAAASL

-667 DPKALTPA
+667 DPTALTPA

>member
-1 MNQISNLKIKLT
+1 MT
-13 AETAKFIEEI
+13 AETAKFTEEI

-28 SLGKLGKAKGSID
+28 SLGGLSRTKSGID

-55 VVATAFAAVSAAAV
+55 VVATAFAAVSAAAM

-94 AVGFTT
+94 AVGFTA

-237 QATDEL
+237 QVTQEL
-243 KEAFATATGITDIFK
+243 KEEFAKATGITDIFK

-278 SDMKAYVNE
+278 SDMEAYVNE

-313 YWSNSSN
+313 YWSTSSN

-364 DNELK
+364 DNELE

-387 TRREKLNAQYE
+387 TRREKLDAQYN
-398 KDLNMIKSLTLSE
+398 KDIKMIESLTLSKEQIE
-411 EQIKAQG
+411 EQG
-418 FKNIEELQRA
+418 FQNIEALRKA
-428 HTEKVTKQYKESL
+428 HIEKVTKQYNAEKAELDKLESKKV
-441 AEIERAENQKE
+441 ATA
-452 KSGSKSQLQNHLSAL
+452 KSSYQDQLSAL

-551 RGSGNDPYVQNDII
+551 RGSGNDQYVQNDII

-580 LLSVEEFQ
+580 LLSVEEFE
-588 KAKADIEDA
+588 KAKATIEDA
-597 YRKRKEDLDRE
+597 YRQRKEDLDRE
-608 SAIAQLGAAASL
+608 SAQAQLSAAASL

-667 DPKALTPA
+667 DPTALTPA

>member
-13 AETAKFIEEI
+13 AETAKFTEEI
-23 NKARN
+23 NKAKN
-28 SLGKLGKAKGSID
+28 SLGGLSRTKSGID

-55 VVATAFAAVSAAAV
+55 VVATAFAAVSAAAM

-94 AVGFTT
+94 AVGFTA

-237 QATDEL
+237 QVTQEL
-243 KEAFATATGITDIFK
+243 KEEFAKATGITDIFK

-266 AFIWLREKIAGP
+266 AFLWLTETMRGP
-278 SDMKAYVNE
+278 SLEDHITTLEKELDVLEKSKKSLEEKLSKTDDSESKDILKARDE
-287 LEQSIKKNEELLKLK
+287 SIESTRKK
-302 KQQALLASSTQ
+302 
-313 YWSNSSN
+313 
-320 DAEIQRLENGLARQR
+320 
-335 GILAEARAKLEEQE
+335 LAEARAELQKQKEKAKVEQE
-349 KKALAQQNEALKIQA
+349 EAEKLKQQ
-364 DNELK
+364 K
-369 ERQQASAASINE
+369 EDKEKQDASLASINA
-381 LNKRLA
+381 LNNRLK
-387 TRREKLNAQYE
+387 TRREKLDAQYN
-398 KDLNMIKSLTLSE
+398 KDIKMIESLTLSKEQIE
-411 EQIKAQG
+411 EQG
-418 FKNIEELQRA
+418 FQNIEALRKA
-428 HTEKVTKQYKESL
+428 HIEKVTKQYNAEKAELDKLES
-441 AEIERAENQKE
+441 K
-452 KSGSKSQLQNHLSAL
+452 KSATTKSSSQDHLSAL

-608 SAIAQLGAAASL
+608 SVQAQLGAAASL

-640 TMFALSKSFQIAQS
+640 TMFAISKSFQIAQS

-667 DPKALTPA
+667 DDGSLTTTERLA
-675 QKFANMAAVATAGAN
+675 KMAAVASAGAN
-690 VLNQLTSITLSGAR
+690 VLNQLTSVTLSGAR

-747 SNKTVVIN
+747 SSKTVVIN

-766 NLDLAKSIAKQTK
+766 NIDLAKSIAKQTK

-794 MLGGR
+794 MLGGK

>member
-13 AETAKFIEEI
+13 AETAKFTEEI
-23 NKARN
+23 NKAIN

-94 AVGFTT
+94 AVGFTA

-237 QATDEL
+237 QVTQEL
-243 KEAFATATGITDIFK
+243 KEEFAKATGITDIFK

-278 SDMKAYVNE
+278 SDMEAYVNE

-313 YWSNSSN
+313 YWSTSSN

-335 GILAEARAKLEEQE
+335 GILAEARAKLKEQE

-387 TRREKLNAQYE
+387 TRREKLDAQYN
-398 KDLNMIKSLTLSE
+398 KDIKMIESLTLSKEQIE
-411 EQIKAQG
+411 EQG
-418 FKNIEELQRA
+418 FQNIEALRKA
-428 HTEKVTKQYKESL
+428 HIEKVTKQYNAEKAELDKLESKKV
-441 AEIERAENQKE
+441 ATA
-452 KSGSKSQLQNHLSAL
+452 KSSYQDQLSAL

-551 RGSGNDPYVQNDII
+551 RGSGNDQYVQNDII

-580 LLSVEEFQ
+580 LLSVEEFE
-588 KAKADIEDA
+588 KAKATIEDA
-597 YRKRKEDLDRE
+597 YRQRKEDLDRE
-608 SAIAQLGAAASL
+608 SAQAQLSAAASL

-667 DPKALTPA
+667 DPTALTPA

>member
-1 MNQISNLKIKLT
+1 MNQISNFKIKLT

-320 DAEIQRLENGLARQR
+320 NAEIQRLENGLARQR

-349 KKALAQQNEALKIQA
+349 KEAEKLKQQNEKA
-364 DNELK
+364 ELDK
-369 ERQQASAASINE
+369 LES
-381 LNKRLA
+381 KKVA
-387 TRREKLNAQYE
+387 TA
-398 KDLNMIKSLTLSE
+398 KSS
-411 EQIKAQG
+411 
-418 FKNIEELQRA
+418 
-428 HTEKVTKQYKESL
+428 Y
-441 AEIERAENQKE
+441 
-452 KSGSKSQLQNHLSAL
+452 QNHLSAL

-608 SAIAQLGAAASL
+608 SVQAQLGAAASL

-667 DPKALTPA
+667 DPTALTPA

>member
-302 KQQALLASSTQ
+302 KQQASSTQ
-313 YWSNSSN
+313 YWSTSSN

-364 DNELK
+364 DK
-369 ERQQASAASINE
+369 
-381 LNKRLA
+381 
-387 TRREKLNAQYE
+387 
-398 KDLNMIKSLTLSE
+398 
-411 EQIKAQG
+411 
-418 FKNIEELQRA
+418 
-428 HTEKVTKQYKESL
+428 
-441 AEIERAENQKE
+441 AENQKG
-452 KSGSKSQLQNHLSAL
+452 KSGTKSLAQDHLSAL

-551 RGSGNDPYVQNDII
+551 RGSGNDPYVQNDIT

-580 LLSVEEFQ
+580 LLSVEEFE
-588 KAKADIEDA
+588 KAKATIEDE

-626 LMEATAGRNSSAYR
+626 LMEATAGRTSSAYR

-654 LLNLHAAVMKAMN
+654 LLNLYAAVMKAMN
-667 DPKALTPA
+667 DEKALTPA
-675 QKFANMAAVATAGAN
+675 QKFANMAAVASAGAN
-690 VLNQLTSITLSGAR
+690 VLNQLKSVTISGAR

>member
-13 AETAKFIEEI
+13 AETAKFTEEI

-28 SLGKLGKAKGSID
+28 SLGGLSRTKSGID

-55 VVATAFAAVSAAAV
+55 VVATAFAAVSAAAM

-94 AVGFTT
+94 AVGFTA

-243 KEAFATATGITDIFK
+243 KETFATATGITDIFK
-258 KSVNGLAK
+258 DSVNGLAK
-266 AFIWLREKIAGP
+266 AFLWLTETMRGP
-278 SDMKAYVNE
+278 SLEDHITTLEKELDVLEKSKKSLEEKLSKTDDSESKDILKARDE
-287 LEQSIKKNEELLKLK
+287 SIESTRKK
-302 KQQALLASSTQ
+302 
-313 YWSNSSN
+313 
-320 DAEIQRLENGLARQR
+320 
-335 GILAEARAKLEEQE
+335 LAEARAELQKQKEKAKIEQDEAEKLKQQKEDKE
-349 KKALAQQNEALKIQA
+349 KQ
-364 DNELK
+364 D
-369 ERQQASAASINE
+369 ASLASINA
-381 LNKRLA
+381 LNNRLK
-387 TRREKLNAQYE
+387 TRREKLDAQYN
-398 KDLNMIKSLTLSE
+398 KDIKMIESLTLSKEQIE
-411 EQIKAQG
+411 EQG
-418 FKNIEELQRA
+418 FQNIEALRKA
-428 HTEKVTKQYKESL
+428 HIEKVTKQYNAEKAELDKLESKKV
-441 AEIERAENQKE
+441 ATA
-452 KSGSKSQLQNHLSAL
+452 KSSYQDQLSAL

-640 TMFALSKSFQIAQS
+640 TMFAISKSFQIAQS
-654 LLNLHAAVMKAMN
+654 LLNLNAAVMKAMN
-667 DPKALTPA
+667 DDDSLTTTERLA
-675 QKFANMAAVATAGAN
+675 KMATVASAGAN
-690 VLNQLTSITLSGAR
+690 VLNQLTSVTLSGAR

-779 AVVYEVLKNESRSGG
+779 AVCMKCLKMKVVLVEC
-794 MLGGR
+794 

>member
-13 AETAKFIEEI
+13 AETAKFTEEI
-23 NKARN
+23 NKAKN
-28 SLGKLGKAKGSID
+28 SLGGLSRTKSGID

-55 VVATAFAAVSAAAV
+55 VVATAFAAVSAAAM

-94 AVGFTT
+94 AVGFTA

-320 DAEIQRLENGLARQR
+320 NAEIQRLENGLARQR

-349 KKALAQQNEALKIQA
+349 KEAEKLKQQNEKA
-364 DNELK
+364 ELDK
-369 ERQQASAASINE
+369 LES
-381 LNKRLA
+381 KKVA
-387 TRREKLNAQYE
+387 TA
-398 KDLNMIKSLTLSE
+398 KSS
-411 EQIKAQG
+411 
-418 FKNIEELQRA
+418 
-428 HTEKVTKQYKESL
+428 Y
-441 AEIERAENQKE
+441 
-452 KSGSKSQLQNHLSAL
+452 QNHLSAL

-551 RGSGNDPYVQNDII
+551 RGSGNDPYVQNDIT

-580 LLSVEEFQ
+580 LLSVEEFE
-588 KAKADIEDA
+588 KAKATIEDA

-640 TMFALSKSFQIAQS
+640 TMFAISKSFQIAQS

-667 DPKALTPA
+667 DDDSLTTTERLA
-675 QKFANMAAVATAGAN
+675 KMATVASAGAN
-690 VLNQLTSITLSGAR
+690 VLNQLTSVTLSGAR

>member
-13 AETAKFIEEI
+13 AETAKFTEEI
-23 NKARN
+23 NKAIN

-94 AVGFTT
+94 AVGFTA

-237 QATDEL
+237 QVTQEL
-243 KEAFATATGITDIFK
+243 KEEFAKATGITDIFK

-278 SDMKAYVNE
+278 SDMEAYVNE

-313 YWSNSSN
+313 YWSTSSN

-387 TRREKLNAQYE
+387 TRREKLDAQYN
-398 KDLNMIKSLTLSE
+398 KDIKMIESLTLSKEQIE
-411 EQIKAQG
+411 EQG
-418 FKNIEELQRA
+418 FQNIEALRKA
-428 HTEKVTKQYKESL
+428 HIEKVTKQYNAEKAELDKLESKKV
-441 AEIERAENQKE
+441 ATA
-452 KSGSKSQLQNHLSAL
+452 KSSYQDQLSAL

-551 RGSGNDPYVQNDII
+551 RGSGNDQYVQNDII

-580 LLSVEEFQ
+580 LLSVEEFE
-588 KAKADIEDA
+588 KAKATIEDA
-597 YRKRKEDLDRE
+597 YRQRKEDLDRE
-608 SAIAQLGAAASL
+608 SAQAQLSAAASL

-667 DPKALTPA
+667 DPTALTPA

>member
-1 MNQISNLKIKLT
+1 MT
-13 AETAKFIEEI
+13 AETAKFTEEI

-94 AVGFTT
+94 AVGFTA

-237 QATDEL
+237 QVTQEL
-243 KEAFATATGITDIFK
+243 KEEFAKATGITDIFK

-266 AFIWLREKIAGP
+266 AFLWLTETMRGP
-278 SDMKAYVNE
+278 SLEDHITTLEKELDVLEKSKKSLEEKLSKTDDSESKDILKARDE
-287 LEQSIKKNEELLKLK
+287 SIESTRKK
-302 KQQALLASSTQ
+302 
-313 YWSNSSN
+313 
-320 DAEIQRLENGLARQR
+320 
-335 GILAEARAKLEEQE
+335 LAEARAELQKQKEKAEVEQE
-349 KKALAQQNEALKIQA
+349 EAKKLKQQ
-364 DNELK
+364 K
-369 ERQQASAASINE
+369 EDKEKQDASLASINA
-381 LNKRLA
+381 LNNRLK
-387 TRREKLNAQYE
+387 TRREKLDAQYN
-398 KDLNMIKSLTLSE
+398 KDIKMIQSLTLSKAQIE
-411 EQIKAQG
+411 EQG
-418 FKNIEELQRA
+418 FKNIEALRKA
-428 HTEKVTKQYKESL
+428 HIEKVTKQYNAEKAELDKLES
-441 AEIERAENQKE
+441 K
-452 KSGSKSQLQNHLSAL
+452 KSATAKSSYQDQLSVL

-608 SAIAQLGAAASL
+608 SVQTQLGAAASL

-640 TMFALSKSFQIAQS
+640 TMFAISKSFQIAQS

-667 DPKALTPA
+667 DDGSLTTTERLA
-675 QKFANMAAVATAGAN
+675 KMAAVASAGAN
-690 VLNQLTSITLSGAR
+690 VLNQLTSVTLSGAR

-747 SNKTVVIN
+747 SSKTVVIN
-755 QTNNFDSSNSD
+755 QTNNFGSEGANDQE
-766 NLDLAKSIAKQTK
+766 LAGMIAKLTK
-779 AVVYEVLKNESRSGG
+779 EQVYSVLAEESRAGGVLSG
-794 MLGGR
+794 

>member
-1 MNQISNLKIKLT
+1 MT
-13 AETAKFIEEI
+13 AETAKFTEEI
-23 NKARN
+23 NKAKN
-28 SLGKLGKAKGSID
+28 SLGGLSRTKSGID

-55 VVATAFAAVSAAAV
+55 VVATAFAAVSAAAM

-94 AVGFTT
+94 AVGFTA

-320 DAEIQRLENGLARQR
+320 NAEIQRLENGLARQR

-349 KKALAQQNEALKIQA
+349 KEAEKLKQQNEKA
-364 DNELK
+364 ELDK
-369 ERQQASAASINE
+369 LES
-381 LNKRLA
+381 KKVA
-387 TRREKLNAQYE
+387 TA
-398 KDLNMIKSLTLSE
+398 KSS
-411 EQIKAQG
+411 
-418 FKNIEELQRA
+418 
-428 HTEKVTKQYKESL
+428 Y
-441 AEIERAENQKE
+441 
-452 KSGSKSQLQNHLSAL
+452 QNHLSAL

-551 RGSGNDPYVQNDII
+551 RGSGNDPYVQNDIT

-580 LLSVEEFQ
+580 LLSVEEFE
-588 KAKADIEDA
+588 KAKATIEDA

-640 TMFALSKSFQIAQS
+640 TMFAISKSFQIAQS

-667 DPKALTPA
+667 DDDSLTTTERLA
-675 QKFANMAAVATAGAN
+675 KMATVASAGAN
-690 VLNQLTSITLSGAR
+690 VLNQLTSVTLSGAR

>member
-1 MNQISNLKIKLT
+1 MT
-13 AETAKFIEEI
+13 AETAKFTEEI

-28 SLGKLGKAKGSID
+28 SLGGLSRTKSGID

-55 VVATAFAAVSAAAV
+55 VVATAFAAVSAAAM

-237 QATDEL
+237 QVTQEL
-243 KEAFATATGITDIFK
+243 KEEFAKATGITDIFK

-266 AFIWLREKIAGP
+266 AFLWLTETMRGP
-278 SDMKAYVNE
+278 SLEDHITTLEKELDVLEKSKKSLEEKLSKTDDSESKDILKARDE
-287 LEQSIKKNEELLKLK
+287 SIESTRKK
-302 KQQALLASSTQ
+302 
-313 YWSNSSN
+313 
-320 DAEIQRLENGLARQR
+320 
-335 GILAEARAKLEEQE
+335 LAEARAELQKQKEKAKIEQDEAEKLKQQKEDKE
-349 KKALAQQNEALKIQA
+349 KQ
-364 DNELK
+364 D
-369 ERQQASAASINE
+369 ASLASINA
-381 LNKRLA
+381 LNNRLK
-387 TRREKLNAQYE
+387 TRREKLDAQYN
-398 KDLNMIKSLTLSE
+398 KDIKMIESLTLSKEQIE
-411 EQIKAQG
+411 EQG
-418 FKNIEELQRA
+418 FQNIEALRKA
-428 HTEKVTKQYKESL
+428 HIEKVTKQYNAEKAELDKLESKKV
-441 AEIERAENQKE
+441 ATA
-452 KSGSKSQLQNHLSAL
+452 KSSYQDQLSAL

-640 TMFALSKSFQIAQS
+640 TMFAISKSFQIAQS
-654 LLNLHAAVMKAMN
+654 LLNLNAAVMKAMN
-667 DPKALTPA
+667 DDDSLTTTERLA
-675 QKFANMAAVATAGAN
+675 KMATVASAGAN
-690 VLNQLTSITLSGAR
+690 VLNQLTSVTLSGAR

>member
-13 AETAKFIEEI
+13 AETAKFTEEI

-28 SLGKLGKAKGSID
+28 SLGGLSRTKSGID

-349 KKALAQQNEALKIQA
+349 KEAEKLKQQNEKA
-364 DNELK
+364 ELDK
-369 ERQQASAASINE
+369 LES
-381 LNKRLA
+381 KKVA
-387 TRREKLNAQYE
+387 TA
-398 KDLNMIKSLTLSE
+398 KSS
-411 EQIKAQG
+411 
-418 FKNIEELQRA
+418 
-428 HTEKVTKQYKESL
+428 Y
-441 AEIERAENQKE
+441 
-452 KSGSKSQLQNHLSAL
+452 QNHLSAL

-551 RGSGNDPYVQNDII
+551 RGSGNDPYVQNDIT

-580 LLSVEEFQ
+580 LLSVEEFE
-588 KAKADIEDA
+588 KAKATIEDA

-640 TMFALSKSFQIAQS
+640 TMFAISKSFQIAQS

-667 DPKALTPA
+667 DDDSLTTTERLA
-675 QKFANMAAVATAGAN
+675 KMATVASAGAN
-690 VLNQLTSITLSGAR
+690 VLNQLTSVTLSGAR